1 MTEDDINRIRR
12 KAAIDGEIR
21 IISMVS
27 EGLYD
32 GATAT
37 SNVLPHEDPNVL
49 PRQIIEESTRRIRL
63 LNSGEARATIV
74 HHTEGD

>member
-12 KAAIDGEIR
+12 EAAIDGEIR

-27 EGLYD
+27 EGRYD

-37 SNVLPHEDPNVL
+37 SNVLPHEDPNV
-49 PRQIIEESTRRIRL
+49 
-63 LNSGEARATIV
+63 
-74 HHTEGD
+74 